1 MANNTTPSQ
10 DKIDAVMRMQ
20 HFIAEHIKEP
30 ITQHQLAGAAGYSE
44 YYAAR
49 IFRELIGKTP
59 FEYIRKLRLSQSALV
74 LRDEKTKVIDVALD
88 YVFDSHEGFTRA
100 FSKEFGITPK
110 KYAGRPIQVRLFM
123 PNNIRDCYL
132 PRSESEEI
140 EMNVTPGTVFV
151 QAVDRPARKL
161 ILKRGKTASNYF
173 EFCEEVGC
181 DIWVFCVASR
191 KHSMSQSECGCRRI
205 FALPEHLF
213 IHRALNCPMIMPEK
227 YLTALNS

>member
-110 KYAGRPIQVRLFM
+110 KYARRPIPVQLFM
-123 PNNIRDCYL
+123 PNNIRDYYL

-161 ILKRGKTASNYF
+161 ILKRGKLPIITSSFAKRLAVM
-173 EFCEEVGC
+173 CGGC
-181 DIWVFCVASR
+181 SPALSP
-191 KHSMSQSECGCRRI
+191 SAASQSVYGCLRHTLHREHRNMCRELKFLRI
-205 FALPEHLF
+205 MME
-213 IHRALNCPMIMPEK
+213 
-227 YLTALNS
+227 

>member
-1 MANNTTPSQ
+1 
-10 DKIDAVMRMQ
+10 MQ

-110 KYAGRPIQVRLFM
+110 KYARRPIPVQLFM
-123 PNNIRDCYL
+123 PNNIRDYYL

-161 ILKRGKTASNYF
+161 ILKRGKLPIITSSFAKRLAVIF
-173 EFCEEVGC
+173 G
-181 DIWVFCVASR
+181 VFCVASR
-191 KHSMSQSECGCRRI
+191 KHSMSQSECGCLRI

-213 IHRALNCPMIMPEK
+213 IHRALRYPMTMPEK